1 MKKTGNTCFYAL
13 VITILFAAVTTH
25 VHAES
30 IVNVQATV
38 DANKIGLL
46 DTVELTVDVE
56 AENIAR
62 IPSPNLPELAS
73 FNILNESTKT
83 QTSISIV
90 NGKTARTKKITY
102 TYLLQP
108 KNKGIF
114 VIDPISIRYKGQELR
129 TDPISIEVI
138 EGQVKTELQDQVSH
152 GESEID
158 LQKLKEDVF
167 IRVQPESGEIYDG
180 EQLLLT
186 YTLYSR
192 IDIESISLK
201 ESPEFPG
208 FYKEEI
214 FNATRLEYR
223 NETYNERLYNASLL
237 KKVALFPINPGRFSP
252 RPLVLEMTVIFKNE
266 DFFTRFGKPY
276 TFLVKS
282 NDLQIDVK
290 PLPDN
295 KTQKPFSHIVG
306 ELSAQ
311 ISKRENTVNTG
322 ESTICYL
329 TLKSSGNLNSVSDPG
344 IQLSKRGRVYLSETM
359 VDRIEENGTVYFVKK
374 FEYTVIPEERGLLTI
389 STEDLVYFDT
399 ASKQYGAIR
408 PEPVEINIT
417 GKSIYQEKPILG
429 TKQLPSEGGLTY
441 IKRDL
446 RELKSTLPSP
456 FSRPYFYLY
465 HIILVAATG
474 ILFFIRLK
482 RESIEKN
489 ELVFKRKR
497 ARSFASKKLAQAQ
510 KAIAEKRF
518 SDTADLILQALSMYI
533 AYKSGKNVQEV
544 TKKRVKQLLGIT
556 LGIKEGVQNE
566 VYDILEQC
574 SMFKFSKQSVPA
586 QERIEGLYQSAVSVI
601 ESIENSTPSGILS
614 GSGRNTKS
622 GVK

>member
-1 MKKTGNTCFYAL
+1 MKKTGKARFSAL
-13 VITILFAAVTTH
+13 LIIILFTAVSPYI
-25 VHAES
+25 HAEN

-38 DANKIGLL
+38 DANRIGLIDTL
-46 DTVELTVDVE
+46 ALTVEVE

-62 IPSPNLPELAS
+62 IPSPHLPELAS
-73 FNILNESTKT
+73 FNILNESAKT

-102 TYLLQP
+102 TYILQP
-108 KNKGIF
+108 KHIGTF

-129 TDPISIEVI
+129 TESISIEVV
-138 EGQVKTELQDQVSH
+138 EGQVKTGQQEQISPQE
-152 GESEID
+152 GEID
-158 LQKLKEDVF
+158 LQKLREDVF
-167 IRVQPESGEIYDG
+167 IRVQPESGEIYEG

-214 FNATRLEYR
+214 FNATRLEYK

-237 KKVALFPINPGRFSP
+237 KKIALFPINPGRFSP
-252 RPLVLEMTVIFKNE
+252 RPLVLEMTVLFKNE
-266 DFFTRFGKPY
+266 DFFTLFGKPY

-282 NDLQIDVK
+282 TNVKIDVK
-290 PLPDN
+290 PLPEN
-295 KTQKPFSHIVG
+295 KTKKPFSHIVG
-306 ELSAQ
+306 DLSAQ
-311 ISKRENTVNTG
+311 LSKRENTVNTG

-359 VDRIEENGTVYFVKK
+359 VDRVEENGMVYFVKK
-374 FEYTVIPEERGLLTI
+374 FEYTVIPEERGILTI
-389 STEDLVYFDT
+389 STEDLVYFDIAT
-399 ASKQYGAIR
+399 TQYDVIR

-417 GKSIYQEKPILG
+417 GESIYQEKPIIG
-429 TKQLPSEGGLTY
+429 TKQLPSEGGFIY

-446 RELKSTLPSP
+446 RELKSTPPSP
-456 FSRPYFYLY
+456 FSQPSFYLY

-489 ELVFKRKR
+489 ELVFKKKK
-497 ARSFASKKLAQAQ
+497 ARSFASRKLAQAQ
-510 KAIAEKRF
+510 KAIAEKQF
-518 SDTADLILQALSMYI
+518 ADAADLILQALTMYI
-533 AYKSGKNVQEV
+533 AHKSGKSVQEV
-544 TKKRVKQLLGIT
+544 TKKRVKQLLGTT
-556 LGIKEGVQNE
+556 LGIEEGVQNE
-566 VYDILEQC
+566 VHAILEQC
-574 SMFKFSKQSVPA
+574 SMFKFSQNNVPE
-586 QERIEGLYQSAVSVI
+586 QTRIESIYQSAVSVI
-601 ESIENSTPSGILS
+601 ESIEISLSSGILS
-614 GSGRNTKS
+614 GSRRNTKS
-622 GVK
+622 GAL

>member
-1 MKKTGNTCFYAL
+1 MKKTGNTRFFAL
-13 VITILFAAVTTH
+13 WTTILFTAITTH

-38 DANKIGLL
+38 DANRIGLL
-46 DTVELTVDVE
+46 DTVELAVDVE

-62 IPSPNLPELAS
+62 IPSPKLPELEP
-73 FNILNESTKT
+73 FNVLNESTKT

-90 NGKTARTKKITY
+90 KGKTARTKKITY

-108 KNKGIF
+108 KNTGSF

-129 TDPISIEVI
+129 TEPISIEVV
-138 EGQVKTELQDQVSH
+138 EGQVRTRQEQLPH

-167 IRVQPESGEIYDG
+167 IRVQPESGEIYEG

-252 RPLVLEMTVIFKNE
+252 RPLVLEMTVIFKND
-266 DFFTRFGKPY
+266 DFFTLFGKPY

-282 NDLQIDVK
+282 NELRIDVN

-311 ISKRENTVNTG
+311 ISKRENTANTG

-389 STEDLVYFDT
+389 STDDLIYFDT
-399 ASKQYGAIR
+399 ASKQYLAAS

-429 TKQLPSEGGLTY
+429 TKQLSSEGGFTY

-446 RELKSTLPSP
+446 RELKSTPPSP
-456 FSRPYFYLY
+456 FSSPYFYLY

-474 ILFFIRLK
+474 ILFFIKLK

-497 ARSFASKKLAQAQ
+497 ARSFASRKLEQAQ
-510 KAIAEKRF
+510 KSIAENRF
-518 SDTADLILQALSMYI
+518 ADTADLILQALSMYI

-544 TKKRVKQLLGIT
+544 TKKSVKQLLGTT

-574 SMFKFSKQSVPA
+574 SMFKFSKESTPA
-586 QERIEGLYQSAVSVI
+586 QERIESLYQSALSVI
-601 ESIENSTPSGILS
+601 ESIENSAPSGILTDS
-614 GSGRNTKS
+614 RRNTKS